1 MFYVYDI
8 DGLRFQGSLEDLE
21 SRRVEK
27 TRPIKALIGNG
38 TTFSKLLDEERERSA
53 NIKVINA
60 YQRVVRKEAMVEPLV
75 HVYQIMSTP
84 VSTVGGDVPLYN
96 AWLMLKESSIR
107 QLVVTSLNKKVLGV
121 LSDRNIFQHIK
132 VIDGRIEVQRDLL
145 VSEVLPRET
154 YTTDA
159 MSDIRRVARVMA
171 FYHLDAMPVME
182 HERLVG
188 IVTRG
193 DILRGFAANPKLNLW
208 A

>member
-8 DGLRFQGSLEDLE
+8 EGLRFQGSLEDLE
-21 SRRVEK
+21 SRRVER
-27 TRPIKALIGNG
+27 TRPIKALIENETAFG
-38 TTFSKLLDEERERSA
+38 KLLDEERAKRR
-53 NIKVINA
+53 NA
-60 YQRVVRKEAMVEPLV
+60 KAIQTYQGFGKKEAMVEPLV
-75 HVYQIMSTP
+75 YVYQIMSSP
-84 VSTVGGDVPLYN
+84 VSTVGGDIPLYN
-96 AWLMLKESSIR
+96 AWLMLKESNIR
-107 QLVVTSLNKKVLGV
+107 QLVVATSSREVLGV
-121 LSDRNIFQHIK
+121 LSDRNIFHHIK

-154 YTTDA
+154 CTTDA
-159 MSDIRRVARVMA
+159 LSDIRRVARVMA

-182 HERLVG
+182 RERLVG

>member
-21 SRRVEK
+21 SHRVEK
-27 TRPIKALIGNG
+27 TRPIKALIENKTSFG
-38 TTFSKLLDEERERSA
+38 KLLDEEKAKGFKASA
-53 NIKVINA
+53 VNA
-60 YQRVVRKEAMVEPLV
+60 YQKSINREALVEPLV
-75 HVYQIMSTP
+75 HVYQIMSSP
-84 VSTVGGDVPLYN
+84 VSTVGGDIPLYS
-96 AWLMLKESSIR
+96 AWLMLKESDIR
-107 QLVVTSLNKKVLGV
+107 QLVVTTPSRGVLGV

-145 VSEVLPRET
+145 VSEVLPKET

-182 HERLVG
+182 NERLVG

>member
-27 TRPIKALIGNG
+27 TRPVKALIGNG
-38 TTFSKLLDEERERSA
+38 TPFGKLLDEESTKSA
-53 NIKVINA
+53 NAKVIKA
-60 YQRVVRKEAMVEPLV
+60 YQRVIKKEDMVEPLV

-84 VSTVGGDVPLYN
+84 VSTVGGDLPLYN

-132 VIDGRIEVQRDLL
+132 VIDGQIEVQRDLL
-145 VSEVLPRET
+145 VSEVLPAET
-154 YTTDA
+154 YITDA
-159 MSDIRRVARVMA
+159 ISDIRRVARVMA

-182 HERLVG
+182 RERLVG

>member
-27 TRPIKALIGNG
+27 TRPVKALIENK
-38 TTFSKLLDEERERSA
+38 TTFDRFLEEEKA
-53 NIKVINA
+53 KGFNAKAIKA
-60 YQRVVRKEAMVEPLV
+60 YQRGIDKETMVEPLV

-84 VSTVGGDVPLYN
+84 VSTVGGDIPLYN
-96 AWLMLKESSIR
+96 AWLMLKGSNIR
-107 QLVVTSLNKKVLGV
+107 QLVVTTLSREVLGV

-145 VSEVLPRET
+145 VSEVLPKET

-159 MSDIRRVARVMA
+159 ISDIRRVARVMA

-182 HERLVG
+182 RERLVG

>member
-21 SRRVEK
+21 SRRVER
-27 TRPIKALIGNG
+27 TRPVQAITGKGS
-38 TTFSKLLDEERERSA
+38 TFAELLKEQGEKSA
-53 NIKVINA
+53 NAKVIHA
-60 YQRVVRKEAMVEPLV
+60 YQSVSKKKAMVEPLV
-75 HVYQIMSTP
+75 HVYQIMSSP

-96 AWLMLKESSIR
+96 AWLMLKDSNIR
-107 QLVVTSLNKKVLGV
+107 QLVVTNWNWGVLGV
-121 LSDRNIFQHIK
+121 LSDRYIFQHIK

-145 VSEVLPRET
+145 VSEVLPKET

-159 MSDIRRVARVMA
+159 LSDIRRVAKVMA
-171 FYHLDAMPVME
+171 FYHLDAMPVIE
-182 HERLVG
+182 RERLVG

>member
-21 SRRVEK
+21 SRRVER
-27 TRPIKALIGNG
+27 TRPIKALIENG
-38 TTFSKLLDEERERSA
+38 TTFGKLLDEETGKSFNTKAIR
-53 NIKVINA
+53 A
-60 YQRVVRKEAMVEPLV
+60 YQGGGKKEALVEPLV

-84 VSTVGGDVPLYN
+84 VSTVGGDIPLYN
-96 AWLMLKESSIR
+96 AWLMLKESNIR
-107 QLVVTSLNKKVLGV
+107 QLVVTSLSRDVLGV

-145 VSEVLPRET
+145 VSEVLPKET

-159 MSDIRRVARVMA
+159 ISDIRRVARVMA
-171 FYHLDAMPVME
+171 FYHLDAIPVME
-182 HERLVG
+182 RERLVG

>member
-21 SRRVEK
+21 NRRVKK
-27 TRPIKALIGNG
+27 TRPIKALIENKTSFG
-38 TTFSKLLDEERERSA
+38 KLLDEEKAKSSNNNA
-53 NIKVINA
+53 IKA
-60 YQRVVRKEAMVEPLV
+60 YQRSINKEAMVEPLV

-84 VSTVGGDVPLYN
+84 VSTVGGDIPLYN
-96 AWLMLKESSIR
+96 AWMILKESNIR
-107 QLVVTSLNKKVLGV
+107 QLVVTTASREVLGV

-132 VIDGRIEVQRDLL
+132 VIDGRIEVQRDLR
-145 VSEVLPRET
+145 VSEVLPKET

-159 MSDIRRVARVMA
+159 ISDIRRVARVMA

-182 HERLVG
+182 RERLVG

>member
-1 MFYVYDI
+1 MFYVYDT

-21 SRRVEK
+21 NRRVEK

-38 TTFSKLLDEERERSA
+38 SKFGKLLDEESA
-53 NIKVINA
+53 KNANVNVIKA
-60 YQRVVRKEAMVEPLV
+60 YQRVIKREDMVEPLV

-107 QLVVTSLNKKVLGV
+107 QLVVTSVNKKVLGV

-132 VIDGRIEVQRDLL
+132 VIDGQIEVQRDLL
-145 VSEVLPRET
+145 VSEVLPVET

-159 MSDIRRVARVMA
+159 VSDIRRVARVMA

-182 HERLVG
+182 RERLVG